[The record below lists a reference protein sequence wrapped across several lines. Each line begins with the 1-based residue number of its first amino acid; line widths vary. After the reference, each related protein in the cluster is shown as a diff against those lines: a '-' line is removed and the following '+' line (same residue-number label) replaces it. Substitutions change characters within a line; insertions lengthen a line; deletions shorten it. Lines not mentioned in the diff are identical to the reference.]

1 MKYRLNSGDKTS
13 DDSLIVLDEDR
24 LCYRVRS
31 VGPFAYGIFDRQ
43 S

>member
-31 VGPFAYGIFDRQ
+31 VGPFCLWHIR
-43 S
+43 